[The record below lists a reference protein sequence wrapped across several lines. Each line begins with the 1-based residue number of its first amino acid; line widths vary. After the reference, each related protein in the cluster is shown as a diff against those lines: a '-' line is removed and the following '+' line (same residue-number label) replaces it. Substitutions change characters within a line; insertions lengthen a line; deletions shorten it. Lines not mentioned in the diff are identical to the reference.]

1 MGNEKDYEYSD
12 SKLKELGGKPVQI
25 LWTYSDMASCDI
37 GHHVFRMPDGAII
50 ISRDSFF
57 GEDYSSGSGSW
68 TENL

>member
-1 MGNEKDYEYSD
+1 MRKIHGEKPWNLVATRKDEN
-12 SKLKELGGKPVQI
+12 PF